1 MSVLDIMK
9 ERYSARE
16 YLDRKVEKEKIDII
30 LEAARVAPTGCNF
43 QPFKIVVIESEE
55 GLKRLK
61 NCVSRDFAP
70 PLAFLV
76 FADNDKVWTR
86 KYDGKKIGDID
97 AAIVT
102 DHMMLAATELGLG
115 SVWICNFKPEEV
127 KKNFD
132 IGDNFTPVNLLYVGY
147 ASCEKKS
154 SIRHD
159 KERKSIEDITVYM

>member
-1 MSVLDIMK
+1 MSVLDVMK
-9 ERYSARE
+9 ERYSVRE
-16 YLDRKVEKEKIDII
+16 YQDRKVEREKVERI

-55 GLKRLK
+55 GLMKLK
-61 NCVSRDFAP
+61 NCVSRDFDP

-102 DHMMLAATELGLG
+102 DHMMLEATELGLG

-154 SIRHD
+154 ATRHD
-159 KERKSIEDITVYM
+159 KERKAIGEITIHM